1 MREALRPL
9 VLVLGFCLI
18 DLVTGLAC
26 GQAAAESADAIKP
39 KVYAPIGAVG
49 AQFNVVHSVPSVGSH
64 LNPYR
69 RSSVELPDNIL
80 NRFALHG
87 LDKAIAHIDPKS
99 TRIYMMLP
107 STQMDA
113 VAPSQRESVAISE
126 VVSALEKMP
135 QRLEWDRIVVA
146 TPAYAALDRDRM
158 ADKLQGFGL
167 FLQPLCQSD
176 PHSCDYGFHPASGAD
191 AVTPE
196 DKPIAASSF
205 LAPFSYIDVWV
216 LDPKTLAVLDKQQSF
231 DNQKLAD
238 PTARALDVSKKSNRE
253 FLAARV
259 DSLIELSLGAA
270 VMHSE
275 LNLRKGKVEVGEPR
289 LADPDDPR

>member
-1 MREALRPL
+1 MREALRRI
-9 VLVLGFCLI
+9 VLVLGFCLV
-18 DLVTGLAC
+18 DLLSSLAC
-26 GQAAAESADAIKP
+26 GQTATELADSTKP
-39 KVYAPIGAVG
+39 KVYALIGAVG

-107 STQMDA
+107 PTQMDA
-113 VAPSQRESVAISE
+113 VAASQRESVAISQ

-158 ADKLQGFGL
+158 ADKLQGLGL

-176 PHSCDYGFHPASGAD
+176 PRSCEYGFHPASGAD
-191 AVTPE
+191 AVTPD
-196 DKPIAASSF
+196 DKTIAANSF
-205 LAPFSYIDVWV
+205 LAPFSYVDVWV
-216 LDPKTLAVLDKQQSF
+216 LDPKTLAVLDKQESF

-238 PTARALDVSKKSNRE
+238 PTAQALDISKSSNRE

-259 DSLIELSLGAA
+259 DSLIELSLGVA

-275 LNLRKGKVEVGEPR
+275 LNLRKGKVEVGEPK